1 MLDRQEY
8 SSDTH
13 LFCTQ
18 DPVNGG
24 QLAAEWGTRET
35 FIAVVTTNLPMIFPL
50 FKVWL
55 APFLPSTLRSSS
67 NNKAY
72 KTPGSGFVTIGGGG
86 ASSHARKTTRNSTM
100 ISANMT
106 FDNESEERIIKDGSD
121 VKMQHLVA
129 TSDTQRRQGAILVS
143 KQVSVTTEEFG
154 SGRGGGQA

>member
-1 MLDRQEY
+1 MLWKIISTKVQLDNVL
-8 SSDTH
+8 TF
-13 LFCTQ
+13 LQ

-55 APFLPSTLRSSS
+55 QPFLPSTLRSSS

-86 ASSHARKTTRNSTM
+86 ASSHANKTPRNGTR

-106 FDNESEERIIKDGSD
+106 FDNESEERIFKDNE
-121 VKMQHLVA
+121 VKMQHLHSP
-129 TSDTQRRQGAILVS
+129 TEPQRSQGAIVVS
-143 KQVSVTTEEFG
+143 RQISVTTEEFG
-154 SGRGGGQA
+154 REDALR